1 MILKTQVLKEQIA
14 RDADGQVVIVDGYER
29 TPIADWAKQKLPA
42 WMQKAPKPVGGAPSG
57 RSAGG
62 DVPPG
67 IKNPFSKDSFNLTEQ
82 SRLFRTDRDLYE
94 RLKAT
99 ANR

>member
-1 MILKTQVLKEQIA
+1 MRT
-14 RDADGQVVIVDGYER
+14 GTVVVVDGYER
-29 TPIADWAKQKLPA
+29 TPIADWAMAKTLPA
-42 WMQKAPKPVGGAPSG
+42 WMQKAPKPVGSGAPSG

-67 IKNPFSKDSFNLTEQ
+67 IKNPFSKDSYNLTEQ

-94 RLKAT
+94 RLKAA